1 MCKHPSFETLED
13 FLLGRLDTRQAKT
26 VVCHLL
32 GNCQRC
38 RDVVA
43 PLAKAMFRPGRYE
56 HAGDVA
62 EREQG
67 YERAV
72 TAALS
77 NTLENHR
84 RMVHERAEAEARV
97 LQLLS
102 GVVPQGAEFWTMALC
117 EALLEKAFA
126 LRHQDPRAMLHLT
139 TLATEAA
146 QRLDPERYGL
156 EPVMDLRARA
166 WAELANAYRV
176 SDQLRHAEAAIQRA
190 LELRP
195 EGSGSSLARARIAEL
210 AASLFCDR
218 RQFPEAFRLLDLA
231 HDLFRRHGRVHDAG
245 RALIKKGLHTGYT
258 GDPEEAIRLLARG
271 LGLIDRDRD
280 PKLTF
285 EVLHNLLLFR
295 VELGE
300 YRLARRQLWDMRP
313 LYRHYGD
320 RIALIKLRGVE
331 GRIYVGLGKI
341 NYAEMAFRQVR
352 DDFDKEGLFYD
363 AALISFDLAA
373 VWLMQGKKAEM
384 HRLVTSMLET
394 FRSRYIAREAI
405 AALLMLRKAI
415 QRDEATVDL
424 FEFVASLFRNLR
436 DEARPQPEPV

>member
-1 MCKHPSFETLED
+1 MRKHPSSATLEG
-13 FLLGRLDTRQAKT
+13 FLLGRLGIREAKA

-32 GNCQRC
+32 SGCPRC
-38 RDVVA
+38 RNAVA
-43 PLAKAMFRPGRYE
+43 PLAQAMFRPGRAAP
-56 HAGDVA
+56 AGDPA
-62 EREQG
+62 EREQE

-77 NTLENHR
+77 STLESHR
-84 RMVHERAEAEARV
+84 RMVHERTEAEARV

-102 GVVPQGAEFWTMALC
+102 GAVPQEVGFWTMALC
-117 EALLEKAFA
+117 ESLLEKAVA
-126 LRHQDPRAMLHLT
+126 LRHQDPRIMLRFT
-139 TLATEAA
+139 TLAIEVA

-156 EPVMDLRARA
+156 EPVTDLRARA

-176 SDQLRHAEAAIQRA
+176 SDQLELAEAALQRA

-195 EGSGSSLARARIAEL
+195 GGSGSPLVRARIAEL

-218 RQFPEAFRLLDLA
+218 RQFPAAFRLLDLA
-231 HDLFRRHGRVHDAG
+231 HDLFRKQGRAHDAG

-280 PKLTF
+280 PKLVF

-300 YRLARRQLWDMRP
+300 YRLARRQLFEMRP
-313 LYRHYGD
+313 LYRHHGD
-320 RIALIKLRGVE
+320 RIALIKLRGLE
-331 GRIYVGLGKI
+331 GRIYFGLGKLD
-341 NYAEMAFRQVR
+341 YAEMAFKQVR
-352 DDFDKEGLFYD
+352 ESFDREGLVYD

-373 VWLMQGKKAEM
+373 VWLLKGKKADV
-384 HRLVTSMLET
+384 HRLVTGMLET

-405 AALLMLRKAI
+405 AALLMLREAVN
-415 QRDEATVDL
+415 RDEATVDL
-424 FEFVASLFRNLR
+424 LQFVSTLFKSLR
-436 DEARPQPEPV
+436 DDNSRPESA